1 MAYQLLPGREHINLY
16 ICTGKDPR
24 PMWNEP
30 VKVNYALILTLT
42 LTVLF
47 YIATFVR
54 VFALQKKEPVQSV
67 SAQVLPSRWTLPPL
81 SHYLGKHH
89 LASFS
94 TIAVTLSFYIPAAVV
109 LLFLTRLKDPRMLG
123 QNPNYKLVSF
133 LHHDIVFLWHF
144 FLILNYFFNSKAMQL
159 SVIRKF
165 KDCFF
170 VKLN

>member
-1 MAYQLLPGREHINLY
+1 MAHQLIPGREHINLY

-30 VKVNYALILTLT
+30 VKVNYTLILTLT

-54 VFALQKKEPVQSV
+54 VFALQKKEPIQSV
-67 SAQVLPSRWTLPPL
+67 SAQVLPSRWTLPLL

-109 LLFLTRLKDPRMLG
+109 LLFLTRLKDPKMLG
-123 QNPNYKLVSF
+123 QNPYYKLVSF
-133 LHHDIVFLWHF
+133 FASWYCVSVALFLDFKLF
-144 FLILNYFFNSKAMQL
+144 FQ
-159 SVIRKF
+159 F
-165 KDCFF
+165 KSHA
-170 VKLN
+170 VSSYSEV

>member
-1 MAYQLLPGREHINLY
+1 
-16 ICTGKDPR
+16 
-24 PMWNEP
+24 MWNEP
-30 VKVNYALILTLT
+30 VKVNYTLILTLT

-54 VFALQKKEPVQSV
+54 VFALQKKEPIQSV
-67 SAQVLPSRWTLPPL
+67 SAQVLPSRWTLPLL

-144 FLILNYFFNSKAMQL
+144 FLIVNYFVNSKAMQL